1 MINRF
6 KSATIL
12 ALAATALVACSV
24 KTVVPGF
31 KYPSYAPNT
40 PWPKL
45 SPTADLAQKAAVNVD
60 ADLKDVERLK
70 ALAN

>member
-1 MINRF
+1 MTNCL

-12 ALAATALVACSV
+12 ALAATTLVACSV
-24 KTVVPGF
+24 KSAVPGF
-31 KYPSYAPNT
+31 KYPVYDVDT

-45 SPTADLAQKAAVNVD
+45 SPTADLQNKADVNVE
-60 ADLKDVERLK
+60 ADQKEVERLK